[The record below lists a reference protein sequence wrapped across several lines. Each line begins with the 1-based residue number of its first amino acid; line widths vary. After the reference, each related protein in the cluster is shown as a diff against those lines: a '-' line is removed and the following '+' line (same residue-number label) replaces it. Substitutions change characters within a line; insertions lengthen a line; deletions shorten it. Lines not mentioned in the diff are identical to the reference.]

1 MDSNFSSKKLSE
13 LRNEFEIY
21 LHENNPHWANSTI
34 NTHSSD
40 AFFALN
46 NNVGIDF
53 WASFVSEESMLDARE
68 KIKSFLANTKKSG
81 DPDIRADGY
90 LRDLRLLK
98 TFLDLKHPTLAT
110 DWSKKIV
117 RNPNLKAD
125 FQAWM
130 SKQKKSDGEN
140 YTSNTINTYTSA
152 LKNGTAKLNLGNAV
166 LADLFFYTSANEF
179 EAARNTI
186 LAAPNFDEVDSAAGN
201 KAFSNAMIL
210 YGRFLKELGKPSA
223 WIFQANPK
231 NYDAVAAVRDLDKLT
246 WSVNQYSKQI
256 KNGDK
261 VYIWISGNDSGIIAS
276 GTILC
281 DPEMKAPDL
290 NDPYSHGEGLGSV
303 PRLAVDIKI
312 DRKLTHEKVSRAI
325 LLEDERTKQLRI
337 LAFANATNFSVTKAE
352 KEVIE
357 SIIDGT
363 YKRIPAVNE
372 PKSTVE
378 ENEIIMTD
386 VGKNT
391 ILYGPPGTG
400 KTYNAGI
407 YAVAVIENK
416 PLYEIEQ
423 EKGLD
428 VLTRFNKY
436 KADGR
441 IEFITFHQSYGYEEF
456 IEGIKPVMISDNE
469 EETDIQYEITSG
481 LFKSFCEK
489 ASRPVLKDE
498 ENIGLNNAP
507 TVWKVSLEGTGDNP
521 TRKECMDNGHI
532 RIGWDVYGES
542 ITSDT
547 VFSNGGKHIL
557 NAFIYKMK
565 VGDIVLSCYSSTTTD
580 AIGIVTGDYEWHNE
594 YPHYKRLRNVN
605 WLVKDIS
612 EDITEINNGSS
623 LTLSTVYK
631 LNVSIAD
638 VMEIV
643 KKNSPE
649 TAEVEASDKNYVF
662 IIDEI
667 NRGNISKIFGE
678 LITLIEPTKRLGQP
692 EEATARLPYSQKSFG
707 VPNNVYLIG
716 TMNTADRSIAA
727 IDTALRRRFR
737 FKEMLPEARILENI
751 SVEDVSI
758 KDMFVRMNERIAVL
772 YDREHTIGHAYFMPL
787 RNNPT
792 IETLAD
798 IFANNIIPLLQE
810 YFYEDYEKIRLVLGD
825 NNKQNEEEQFIT
837 AKNYLSNNLFGNTDY
852 GFDETATYEVNA
864 ATFDNIEAYRSI

>member
-1 MDSNFSSKKLSE
+1 MNDKISAKQIKDLSNEFKTYLSE
-13 LRNEFEIY
+13 T
-21 LHENNPHWANSTI
+21 NSNLSKITVSTYS
-34 NTHSSD
+34 ND

-46 NNVGIDF
+46 NNVGVDF
-53 WASFVSEESMLDARE
+53 WASLISEESMSYVQE
-68 KIKSFLANTKKSG
+68 KIEKFLTNTNKGGNPKT
-81 DPDIRADGY
+81 RAKRY
-90 LRDLRLLK
+90 FRDLSFFK
-98 TFLDLKHPTLAT
+98 AFLDLKHPTLAAE
-110 DWSKKIV
+110 WSKKT
-117 RNPNLKAD
+117 AEG
-125 FQAWM
+125 Q
-130 SKQKKSDGEN
+130 S
-140 YTSNTINTYTSA
+140 SNT
-152 LKNGTAKLNLGNAV
+152 
-166 LADLFFYTSANEF
+166 
-179 EAARNTI
+179 
-186 LAAPNFDEVDSAAGN
+186 
-201 KAFSNAMIL
+201 
-210 YGRFLKELGKPSA
+210 KETEESGA
-223 WIFQANPK
+223 WIFQAIPEI
-231 NYDAVAAVRDLDKLT
+231 YDAVGAVEALDKLT
-246 WSVNQYSKQI
+246 WKVTKYGTEI
-256 KNGDK
+256 KRGDK
-261 VYIWISGNDSGIIAS
+261 AYIWRAREGAGIIAS

-281 DPEMKAPDL
+281 DPEMREPDL
-290 NDPYSHGEGLGSV
+290 NDPYYLNPEMETGH
-303 PRLAVDIKI
+303 RLAVDIKLEH
-312 DRKLTHEKVSRAI
+312 KLTNNIIFKNI
-325 LLEDERTKQLRI
+325 LKKDERTKNISILRQ
-337 LAFANATNFSVTKAE
+337 AVGTNFPVTKDE
-352 KEVIE
+352 KDVIE
-357 SIIDGT
+357 SIIDNT
-363 YKRIPAVNE
+363 YEPMPIIDE
-372 PKSTVE
+372 PKPTNE
-378 ENEIIMTD
+378 ENETKMTD

-436 KADGR
+436 KTEGR
-441 IEFITFHQSYGYEEF
+441 IEFTTFHQSYGYEEF
-456 IEGIKPVMISDNE
+456 IEGIKPVMVSDNE

-521 TRKECMDNGHI
+521 TRKECMDNGYI

-605 WLVKDIS
+605 WLVKDIN

-692 EEATARLPYSQKSFG
+692 EGITARLPYSQKSFG

-751 SVEDVSI
+751 NVEDVSI
-758 KDMFVRMNERIAVL
+758 KDMFVRMNERITVL
-772 YDREHTIGHAYFMPL
+772 YDREHTIGHACFMPL
-787 RNNPT
+787 RDNPT

-798 IFANNIIPLLQE
+798 IFANYIIPLLQE

-825 NNKQNEEEQFIT
+825 NNKQNEEDQFIT
-837 AKNYLSNNLFGNTDY
+837 AKNYLSSGLFGNTDY

-864 ATFDNIEAYRSI
+864 AAFDNIEAYRSI